1 MRTPLKVLI
10 FIISAAIFEFLFFGQ
25 EADNL
30 VCFGMH
36 CFSVEIA
43 DTNAKRERGLMFRA
57 SLEKNKGM
65 LFVFEKEGDYPFW
78 MKNTLIPLDIIWI
91 NKDNKVVF
99 ISDET
104 KPCEEEYS
112 CPSINPDKN
121 AKYVLELNGG
131 SAKKIG
137 LQTGDKIELSEL
149 K

>member
-78 MKNTLIPLDIIWI
+78 MKNTLIPLDIIWMDQSGQI
-91 NKDNKVVF
+91 VYASKNLQ
-99 ISDET
+99 
-104 KPCEEEYS
+104 PCGGTD
-112 CPSINPDKN
+112 CPATDPEVN
-121 AKYVLELNGG
+121 AKYVLEIN
-131 SAKKIG
+131 AG
-137 LQTGDKIELSEL
+137 LMDELGLLSYPQAGVL
-149 K
+149 TP